1 MYFIDFKTA
10 VDFGSTGSN
19 RRKCGGFTLVELL
32 VVVAIIG
39 ILIGMLLPAVQQ
51 VREAARRTVCANNLS
66 QLGVALHNYEFGYQ
80 HLPAGV
86 TDSAPGPIISQEKGL
101 HVSFLVTL
109 LPYIEERGVADRF
122 DITAGTYAPANAPA
136 REMPIDTFLCPSQWG
151 DSLNVGATAAISHYA
166 GCHHGTEAP
175 IDDDNNGLL
184 FLNSKVAYGD
194 IYDGSSNTILV
205 GEFFNAPDSFGWAS
219 GTRASLRNTGDMI
232 NLALGAWG
240 AGGPASIDLTSS
252 LPTDQVGGFGSN
264 HSGGANFCLASGA
277 LTFLS
282 ENTSATLYNNLGNRQ
297 DGAMMGAWDY

>member
-1 MYFIDFKTA
+1 MNFKTTA
-10 VDFGSTGSN
+10 DFSSTGGD

-66 QLGVALHNYEFGYQ
+66 QLGVALHNYEFGHQ

-86 TDSAPGPIISQEKGL
+86 TDNAPGPIISQEKGL
-101 HVSFLVTL
+101 HVGFLVTL

-122 DITAGTYAPANAPA
+122 DVTVGTYAKANAPA
-136 REMPIDTFLCPSQWG
+136 REMAIDTYLCPSAYG
-151 DSLNVGATAAISHYA
+151 NSFNVGATAAISHYA

-205 GEFFNAPDSFGWAS
+205 GEFFTAPDSFGWAS
-219 GTRASLRNTGDMI
+219 GTRSSLRNTGDMI
-232 NLALGAWG
+232 NFGLG
-240 AGGPASIDLTSS
+240 GGPAGIDLTTS
-252 LPTDQVGGFGSN
+252 LPTDQVGGFGSY

-277 LTFLS
+277 LQFLTD
-282 ENTSATLYNNLGNRQ
+282 NIDPVLYNNLGNRK
-297 DGAMMGAWDY
+297 DGAMMGAWDN